1 MLAKR
6 LGERVTIRVL
16 FTGYAPVHF
25 LCFQPVFQRLSREK
39 NIEVYVSG
47 GLRTKNEALQ
57 WEYDEKAMYAPF
69 DIPKERV
76 LSVAQMR
83 DLDFDVIFAANTQLI
98 MPRTVGT
105 RVQIFHGVSFRNK
118 AVREENTHCDHYFIV
133 GPYMHRRFVD
143 AGLFDADDPRAMKIG
158 FPKTDR
164 LLNGT
169 LDRAALLRS
178 HGLSGERPVLLYA
191 PTGQRRNSMEVM
203 GAEVVKKIAATNQ
216 FDLLI
221 KLHDH
226 AKDKTFDPY
235 AALKPLENEH
245 TKVVDDLDVIPLL
258 YMADL
263 LISDASSVSSEYS
276 LLDRP
281 MVFLDCPELFAA
293 LRAEPG
299 CQMDLET
306 WGRNGGIVVEKP
318 EGVVSAIETSLANPK
333 AKSDIRRAM
342 AKDIFYN
349 PGTSTEAAT
358 KWLVEKFSLSS

>member
-1 MLAKR
+1 MTTK
-6 LGERVTIRVL
+6 VL

-25 LCFQPVFQRLSREK
+25 LCYQPVFERLRREK
-39 NIEVYVSG
+39 GIEAYVSG
-47 GLRTKNEALQ
+47 GLRSRLVEGGEWQ
-57 WEYDEKAMYAPF
+57 YDHKAMYAPF
-69 DIPKERV
+69 DIPSDRV

-83 DLDFDVIFAANTQLI
+83 DMDFDVIFAANTQLI

-143 AGLFDADDPRAMKIG
+143 AGLFEVDDPRAMKIG
-158 FPKTDR
+158 FAKTDR
-164 LLNGT
+164 LVNGT
-169 LDRAALLRS
+169 LDRAALLRA
-178 HGLSGERPVLLYA
+178 HGLSGERPVILYA

-203 GAEVVKKIAATNQ
+203 GAEVVKRIAATNK

-226 AKDKTFDPY
+226 AKDKTFDPH
-235 AALKPLENEH
+235 AQLKPLENEH
-245 TKVVDDLDVIPLL
+245 AKVVDDLDVIPLL
-258 YMADL
+258 FLADL

-306 WGRNGGIVVEKP
+306 WGRNGGIVVENP
-318 EGVVSAIETSLANPK
+318 DGVVAAIEKSFQDPK
-333 AKSDIRRAM
+333 AKSDVRRAM

-349 PGTSTEAAT
+349 PGTASIAAT
-358 KWLVEKFSLSS
+358 EWLTKKFAL

>member
-1 MLAKR
+1 
-6 LGERVTIRVL
+6 VTTRVL

-25 LCFQPVFQRLSREK
+25 LCFQPVFERLRREK
-39 NIEVYVSG
+39 SVEVFVSG
-47 GLRTKNEALQ
+47 GLRTKNAALE
-57 WEYDEKAMYAPF
+57 WEYDETAMYAPF
-69 DIPKERV
+69 DMPAGSV
-76 LSVAQMR
+76 LSVNQIR
-83 DLDFDVIFAANTQLI
+83 DIDFDVIFAANTQLI
-98 MPRTVGT
+98 MPRSVDT

-143 AGLFDADDPRAMKIG
+143 AGLFEADDPRAMKIG
-158 FPKTDR
+158 FAKTDR
-164 LLNGT
+164 LVNGS
-169 LDRAALLRS
+169 LDRAALLRA
-178 HGLSGERPVLLYA
+178 HGLSGERPVILYA

-203 GAEVVKKIAATNQ
+203 GAEVVKKIAATNK

-226 AKDKTFDPY
+226 AKDRTFDPY
-235 AALKPLENEH
+235 AELLPLQNEH

-258 YMADL
+258 FLADL
-263 LISDASSVSSEYS
+263 LVSDASSVSSEYS

-281 MVFLDCPELFAA
+281 MIFLDCPELFAA

-299 CQMDLET
+299 CQMDLDT

-318 EGVVSAIETSLANPK
+318 DGIVAAIEQSFSDPS
-333 AKSDIRRAM
+333 AKSDVRRAM

-349 PGTSTEAAT
+349 PGHATEAAA
-358 KWLVEKFSLSS
+358 KWLVDAFSLTK